1 MVPLARPLSKRLTAA
16 IFLTG
21 TIAWPSILAAQP
33 VLQEPRTICVDRTD
47 VSKLTPKDLARQ
59 AVGLCWVP
67 SPSNVTGYKVYL
79 GTTSCAGLCADRP
92 HPYTYV
98 LTAGLAPRTLIEDA
112 DWDDK
117 VVHYFRVTA
126 YNVAGESPFTN
137 EGEMPSTPQNV
148 SGVLRSTVTVDLSWE
163 PSKSGKFPI
172 VGYVVYRDGLQ
183 IGLAPGTRYSDAGL
197 APGARYAYTV
207 KAFHAGDPALKNRE
221 PGYSFA
227 AIAFMIST
235 PVAPAVPSRDAA
247 REEPGLA
254 RSSPPAVSPV
264 PPSTTDQ
271 ISPNPGVSQ
280 YRPDSAVSAA
290 SFGSGGPEI
299 PAWTPAEDLG
309 AKIVRSPDDMEAFI
323 SRGSQISFDSPP
335 VHRANSARQDDFT
348 KNLNRMAEAVS
359 RSPRTP
365 SDAQRDFSDVL
376 DQLGGTPSRGAVHAA
391 AREDRTVSSDIGAAP
406 APPPVILAA
415 RPKEAEQ
422 KNSPPPPMSPVSQPG
437 DSGPNGAS
445 SEGAREKSDMPKP
458 ASQGESRINN
468 AVSAIPPTSQPADS
482 GPDGASSEGI
492 QEKSDRPKLASV
504 SPPASGPAPT
514 APFAPWPHPNGSD
527 IGRLNAAWSKPRPFT
542 LQKAAS
548 PPPSPMTSI
557 DRGGLPLGR
566 LVRIGRTIAGVGG
579 ASGRKTAAWM
589 RDVKNLLRP
598 SYATQL
604 RYASLRGKIKPG
616 FSEAFAKESFAS
628 AARAHQSSQ
637 EKDGV
642 QPPAPRRDIAASE
655 RESRTPETMP
665 RSSAASAPPGDAKAE
680 PVSSPSARDLAVVVG
695 KWRSNSPEASKGPT
709 DRDFFSSER
718 QRAAEG
724 RVAVARRFIV
734 VELELRDA
742 VAQAAF
748 PADRPIGAPQRP
760 PKPEL
765 AWRPP
770 PRGSLADGVER
781 GESSRP
787 ETLPVGPAF
796 PEPSRVGDSI
806 AAFARPAEKPK
817 LVPVV
822 ISRRERR
829 SPETMPLGLPP
840 PRQDRHDAPNPIIMK
855 DAGTSRPET
864 DPIPLL
870 IGELTAKDSRSRAL
884 AADELGMHG
893 KAAISAVDALRNA
906 LHDESSRVRASVA
919 LALGNI
925 GEGGDEVVRDL
936 TLASKESNVDVH
948 WSAVAALAR
957 FKSAAGREE

>member
-1 MVPLARPLSKRLTAA
+1 
-16 IFLTG
+16 
-21 TIAWPSILAAQP
+21 
-33 VLQEPRTICVDRTD
+33 
-47 VSKLTPKDLARQ
+47 
-59 AVGLCWVP
+59 
-67 SPSNVTGYKVYL
+67 
-79 GTTSCAGLCADRP
+79 
-92 HPYTYV
+92 
-98 LTAGLAPRTLIEDA
+98 
-112 DWDDK
+112 
-117 VVHYFRVTA
+117 
-126 YNVAGESPFTN
+126 
-137 EGEMPSTPQNV
+137 
-148 SGVLRSTVTVDLSWE
+148 
-163 PSKSGKFPI
+163 
-172 VGYVVYRDGLQ
+172 
-183 IGLAPGTRYSDAGL
+183 
-197 APGARYAYTV
+197 
-207 KAFHAGDPALKNRE
+207 
-221 PGYSFA
+221 
-227 AIAFMIST
+227 
-235 PVAPAVPSRDAA
+235 
-247 REEPGLA
+247 
-254 RSSPPAVSPV
+254 
-264 PPSTTDQ
+264 
-271 ISPNPGVSQ
+271 
-280 YRPDSAVSAA
+280 
-290 SFGSGGPEI
+290 
-299 PAWTPAEDLG
+299 
-309 AKIVRSPDDMEAFI
+309 
-323 SRGSQISFDSPP
+323 
-335 VHRANSARQDDFT
+335 
-348 KNLNRMAEAVS
+348 
-359 RSPRTP
+359 
-365 SDAQRDFSDVL
+365 
-376 DQLGGTPSRGAVHAA
+376 
-391 AREDRTVSSDIGAAP
+391 
-406 APPPVILAA
+406 
-415 RPKEAEQ
+415 
-422 KNSPPPPMSPVSQPG
+422 
-437 DSGPNGAS
+437 
-445 SEGAREKSDMPKP
+445 MPKP

-655 RESRTPETMP
+655 RESRTPETMPRSSAASAPPGDASAGAASTPRAGTIEPGFREAFAKESFASAARAHQSSQAKNGVQAPAPRRDIAASERELRTPETMP